1 MTGINGRPGRSR
13 DIETSPLS
21 LSPTPEKWSFVYPPT
36 GFLYISQ
43 RCHSS
48 LVPHLLFTSAALKI
62 LIGRTAIIF
71 IHSCFNTGSI
81 FRFVIAMFVSEVRFF
96 LRKSKHN
103 LNFFEF
109 DSNFFFNF
117 SCIDF
122 VLFYNI
128 LSYYYIKKYTC
139 MHLNIFHPRFLSI
152 TLG

>member
-1 MTGINGRPGRSR
+1 MSYSLRVRNDWYKWPTGQVPWHR
-13 DIETSPLS
+13 DISPS
-21 LSPTPEKWSFVYPPT
+21 LSPRRPRNGALCTPPT

-48 LVPHLLFTSAALKI
+48 LVPHLLFTSAALRI

-103 LNFFEF
+103 LIFFEF
-109 DSNFFFNF
+109 DSNFFF
-117 SCIDF
+117 SISA
-122 VLFYNI
+122 VLTLYYSIIFYHI
-128 LSYYYIKKYTC
+128 I
-139 MHLNIFHPRFLSI
+139 I
-152 TLG
+152 

>member
-1 MTGINGRPGRSR
+1 M
-13 DIETSPLS
+13 
-21 LSPTPEKWSFVYPPT
+21 YPPT

-48 LVPHLLFTSAALKI
+48 LVPHLLFTSAALRI

-117 SCIDF
+117 SYIDF

-139 MHLNIFHPRFLSI
+139 MHLNIFHPRFLKHNVRLIKIIYQIKS
-152 TLG
+152 